1 MLFRKLW
8 RTMGVYKA
16 QFISMIIMI
25 CLGVGVV
32 VGFNTEWYSI
42 ERNTDKFF
50 DSCGYADY
58 RIYSERGFSDEELE
72 KIADIDG
79 VDTAARFLS
88 VAADIKGSDGNSAA
102 LTVTTDKDVSSF
114 IVTDGDAYDA
124 ESSDG
129 VWLSD
134 KYAEANDISLGDS
147 ITFVYRSTEI
157 TGKVRGLI
165 KAAEYLVC
173 VRDESQLMP
182 DYDTYGYA
190 YISPALYKE
199 AAGFEFYPQIH
210 VISDR
215 EEDGFF
221 DDVDKA
227 IGETT
232 LILTKEESSAYS
244 LSRGEIDEGK
254 TMGSVLPVL
263 FLLIAVLT
271 MVTTMH
277 RLCAKEKTQIG
288 TLKALGFK
296 DRRILRH
303 YTSYA
308 FTIGIIGSAAG
319 IGLGYGIAW
328 YVMNPSGTMGT
339 YFDMPEWKLYMP
351 LFCVY
356 IIIGIIVLLTLI
368 GFASVRSMLRGTA
381 ADALRPYTPKKMKPM
396 LIERT
401 NMFHR
406 LSFGTRWNMRDIMRH
421 KSRTAM
427 TLIGII
433 GCMMIIVCA
442 FGMRDTMSAFLD
454 MYYDGATNYSSRIY
468 LSESADD
475 GARQEVIDAYDGDW
489 SQSISVQ
496 TENDKTVSLDIYSL
510 SHDTVKFPGKEK
522 GYTDIKDDGAYVC
535 MRIADDLGV
544 DVGDSITLS
553 PYGTD
558 DKYTF
563 KVSGIIRS
571 VSESVV
577 ITPKCAENAGLTP
590 VPDSVYTDTPK
601 ADIDALDAVKS
612 VQSRQ
617 AIVDSFDT
625 FMEIMNA
632 MIAVFVVGG
641 LVLGVVVLYNL
652 GVMSYTERYREL
664 ATLKVVGFKDKRIGG
679 ILIGQNLWL
688 SVIGVILGLPM
699 GAGVLDYALKKMASE
714 YEMRKTLGWARYVF
728 SIALTMGVSLLVSA
742 MVSRKNRKIDMV
754 EALKGAE

>member
-1 MLFRKLW
+1 MLLRKLW
-8 RTMGVYKA
+8 RTMGTYKA

-25 CLGVGVV
+25 ALGIGIFI
-32 VGFNTEWYSI
+32 GFNIEWYSL
-42 ERNTDKFF
+42 EKNTDSFLRETNF
-50 DSCGYADY
+50 ADY
-58 RIYSERGFSDEELE
+58 RIVSESGFS
-72 KIADIDG
+72 ADDVQNVLSVDG
-79 VDTAARFLS
+79 VKASSRFIS
-88 VAADIKGSDGNSAA
+88 VNADVKERDGDSVA
-102 LTVTTDKDVSSF
+102 LTVTENPDVSSF
-114 IVTDGDAYDA
+114 ITVDGDGYDPDSTDGIWV
-124 ESSDG
+124 SK
-129 VWLSD
+129 
-134 KYAEANDISLGDS
+134 KYADANGIAVGDTL
-147 ITFVYRSTEI
+147 TFVYRNAEI

-165 KAAEYLVC
+165 RAGEYLIC
-173 VRDESQLMP
+173 VRDETQLMP
-182 DYDTYGYA
+182 DPDTYGFA
-190 YISPALYKE
+190 YISPAMMKDAL
-199 AAGFEFYPQIH
+199 GFEFYPQIN
-210 VISDR
+210 VISDTEKKDFCER
-215 EEDGFF
+215 IDSAFG
-221 DDVDKA
+221 K
-227 IGETT
+227 TM
-232 LILTKEESSAYS
+232 LILSKDENISYS
-244 LSRGEIDEGK
+244 GASGEAEEGK
-254 TMGSVLPVL
+254 TMSTVLPVM

-277 RLCAKEKTQIG
+277 RLAAKEKTQIG

-296 DRRILRH
+296 NRRILAH

-308 FTIGIIGSAAG
+308 LMIGLVGSAF
-319 IGLGYGIAW
+319 GIAFGFGVA
-328 YVMNPSGTMGT
+328 YFIMNPNGSMGT

-351 LFCVY
+351 LFCVF

-468 LSESADD
+468 LSESADSD
-475 GARQEVIDAYDGDW
+475 ARREVIDAYDGDW
-489 SQSISVQ
+489 SQSVSVQ

-510 SHDTVKFPGKEK
+510 SHDAVKFPGKEK
-522 GYTDIKDDGAYVC
+522 GYTDIRDDGAYVC
-535 MRIADDLGV
+535 MRIADDLGI
-544 DVGDSITLS
+544 DAGDSITLS

-577 ITPKCAENAGLTP
+577 ITPRCAEDAGITP

-601 ADIDALDAVKS
+601 ADIEALDAVKS

-664 ATLKVVGFKDKRIGG
+664 ATLKVVGFRDRRIGG

-688 SVIGVILGLPM
+688 SVVGVILGLPM
-699 GAGVLDYALKKMASE
+699 GAGVLDYALKKMAGE
-714 YEMRKTLGWARYVF
+714 YEMRMTLGWATYVF

>member
-50 DSCGYADY
+50 DKCGYADY
-58 RIYSERGFSDEELE
+58 RIYSERGFSEEELE
-72 KIADIDG
+72 KVADIDG
-79 VDTAARFLS
+79 ADAAARFLS

-114 IVTDGDAYDA
+114 IVTSGEAYDA
-124 ESSDG
+124 NSPDG

-157 TGKVRGLI
+157 TGKVCGLI

-190 YISPALYKE
+190 YISPTLYKE

-210 VISDR
+210 VISAR
-215 EEDGFF
+215 ERDGFF

-232 LILTKEESSAYS
+232 LTLTKEESSAYS

-296 DRRILRH
+296 DRRILLH

-319 IGLGYGIAW
+319 IGLGYAIAW

-339 YFDMPEWKLYMP
+339 YF
-351 LFCVY
+351 
-356 IIIGIIVLLTLI
+356 
-368 GFASVRSMLRGTA
+368 
-381 ADALRPYTPKKMKPM
+381 
-396 LIERT
+396 
-401 NMFHR
+401 
-406 LSFGTRWNMRDIMRH
+406 
-421 KSRTAM
+421 
-427 TLIGII
+427 
-433 GCMMIIVCA
+433 
-442 FGMRDTMSAFLD
+442 
-454 MYYDGATNYSSRIY
+454 
-468 LSESADD
+468 
-475 GARQEVIDAYDGDW
+475 
-489 SQSISVQ
+489 
-496 TENDKTVSLDIYSL
+496 
-510 SHDTVKFPGKEK
+510 
-522 GYTDIKDDGAYVC
+522 
-535 MRIADDLGV
+535 
-544 DVGDSITLS
+544 
-553 PYGTD
+553 
-558 DKYTF
+558 
-563 KVSGIIRS
+563 
-571 VSESVV
+571 
-577 ITPKCAENAGLTP
+577 
-590 VPDSVYTDTPK
+590 
-601 ADIDALDAVKS
+601 
-612 VQSRQ
+612 
-617 AIVDSFDT
+617 
-625 FMEIMNA
+625 
-632 MIAVFVVGG
+632 
-641 LVLGVVVLYNL
+641 
-652 GVMSYTERYREL
+652 
-664 ATLKVVGFKDKRIGG
+664 
-679 ILIGQNLWL
+679 
-688 SVIGVILGLPM
+688 
-699 GAGVLDYALKKMASE
+699 AGV
-714 YEMRKTLGWARYVF
+714 R
-728 SIALTMGVSLLVSA
+728 
-742 MVSRKNRKIDMV
+742 
-754 EALKGAE
+754 

>member
-50 DSCGYADY
+50 DKCGYADY
-58 RIYSERGFSDEELE
+58 RIYSERGFSEEELE
-72 KIADIDG
+72 KVADIDG
-79 VDTAARFLS
+79 ADAAARFLS

-114 IVTDGDAYDA
+114 IVTSGEAYDA
-124 ESSDG
+124 NSPDG

-190 YISPALYKE
+190 YISPTLYKE

-210 VISDR
+210 VISAR
-215 EEDGFF
+215 ERDGFF

-296 DRRILRH
+296 DRRILLH

-319 IGLGYGIAW
+319 IGLGYAIAW

-351 LFCVY
+351 LFCVF

-468 LSESADD
+468 LSESADSD
-475 GARQEVIDAYDGDW
+475 ARREVIDAYDGDW
-489 SQSISVQ
+489 SQSVSVQ

-510 SHDTVKFPGKEK
+510 SHDAVKFPGKEK
-522 GYTDIKDDGAYVC
+522 GYIDIRDDGAYVC
-535 MRIADDLGV
+535 MRIADDLGI
-544 DVGDSITLS
+544 DAGDSITLS

-577 ITPKCAENAGLTP
+577 ITPRCAEDAGITP

-601 ADIDALDAVKS
+601 ADIEALDAVKS

-664 ATLKVVGFKDKRIGG
+664 ATLKVVGFRDRRIGG

-699 GAGVLDYALKKMASE
+699 GAGVLDYALKKMAGE
-714 YEMRKTLGWARYVF
+714 YEMRMTLGWATYVF